1 MALHALDHPSSAITP
16 LSLSPLPPIPTRR
29 TNLTM
34 LPLLCPPFDPK
45 TSLALHI
52 HHPEP
57 RPRLAPLVPQ
67 LRIRALG
74 WPRPTIDA
82 EPQLAFIPVP
92 PPPPLAEVIRKLAR
106 AAQPHA
112 DGADEDV
119 ELACGVRLLG
129 DEQRGEIWGRDE
141 GAEVRAGLA
150 EVEGAWEG
158 EVGYYFEVELG
169 GEGEQG
175 GLWGCGEGEAAQ
187 G

>member
-1 MALHALDHPSSAITP
+1 MALHAPDLPSSAITS
-16 LSLSPLPPIPTRR
+16 LSLSPLPLIPTCR

-34 LPLLCPPFDPK
+34 HPLLLPPFDPK
-45 TSLALHI
+45 TSLAPHI
-52 HHPEP
+52 HNPEP

-74 WPRPTIDA
+74 WPRPTINA
-82 EPQLAFIPVP
+82 EPQLALIPVP

-119 ELACGVRLLG
+119 ELACGVGLLG
-129 DEQRGEIWGRDE
+129 DEQRREIWGGDE

-175 GLWGCGEGEAAQ
+175 GLRGCGEGEAAQ